1 MLHTPQGA
9 GMGGSMPMAGQGMS
23 AASSSGGATEE
34 QLYLEK
40 VRQLSRFIEPLTRL
54 IGRFGDDDSEK
65 LSKMKIMLDILSNP
79 SKRMPMDTLLKCE
92 AVLEKMDFKR
102 VTYNVNV
109 FDFGFP
115 FISV

>member
-9 GMGGSMPMAGQGMS
+9 GMGGAMAGGPAMNS
-23 AASSSGGATEE
+23 ASSSGASEE

-102 VTYNVNV
+102 VKLLNY
-109 FDFGFP
+109 
-115 FISV
+115 FIKE

>member
-1 MLHTPQGA
+1 MNA
-9 GMGGSMPMAGQGMS
+9 GT
-23 AASSSGGATEE
+23 SGGATEE

-79 SKRMPMDTLLKCE
+79 TKRMPMDTLLKCE

-102 VTYNVNV
+102 VNIVN
-109 FDFGFP
+109 F
-115 FISV
+115 